1 MNMNNQD
8 TQPKTASTSR
18 TLLYAD
24 EVYKIIGAAMDIYN
38 TMKSDYLE
46 AVYQEA
52 LEVEL
57 GWRNI
62 PFVSQKDI
70 SIQYKGHILK
80 KTYLADFLIYDKI
93 IVEIK
98 ALDRLTS
105 RETSQ
110 VLNYLHATG
119 MRLGLLINFGSL
131 MEMKWE
137 RLIL

>member
-1 MNMNNQD
+1 M
-8 TQPKTASTSR
+8 
-18 TLLYAD
+18 
-24 EVYKIIGAAMDIYN
+24 
-38 TMKSDYLE
+38 
-46 AVYQEA
+46 
-52 LEVEL
+52 
-57 GWRNI
+57 
-62 PFVSQKDI
+62 
-70 SIQYKGHILK
+70 K

-119 MRLGLLINFGSL
+119 MRLGLLIHFGSL